1 MLRALGGPA
10 SAGPPKNLGLDGLPA
25 RRFAVPAKVAEHAP
39 MPDVRPERCKVC
51 TSRVAPGGEVLMRVQ
66 LETFVGNIAIP
77 VAVLYWLLL
86 SGLICF
92 FNSDGTSAA
101 RAKRMSVGSS
111 PNPGFKLC
119 SSPSDPSAAIGNLTM
134 GGFPRPLFRA
144 GIG

>member
-1 MLRALGGPA
+1 
-10 SAGPPKNLGLDGLPA
+10 
-25 RRFAVPAKVAEHAP
+25 
-39 MPDVRPERCKVC
+39 
-51 TSRVAPGGEVLMRVQ
+51 MRVQ

-111 PNPGFKLC
+111 RIRVSNYARAPLIRRRRLATSRWVASHGHCFVLV
-119 SSPSDPSAAIGNLTM
+119 SAKRTDAV
-134 GGFPRPLFRA
+134 
-144 GIG
+144 